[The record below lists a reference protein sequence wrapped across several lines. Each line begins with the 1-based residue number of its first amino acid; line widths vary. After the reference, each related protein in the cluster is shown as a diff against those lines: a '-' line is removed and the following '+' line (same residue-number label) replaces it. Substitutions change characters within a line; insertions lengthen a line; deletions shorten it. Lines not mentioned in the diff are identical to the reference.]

1 MVEPFV
7 VGFVR
12 RSHGLTGEF
21 RVESA
26 SGEYS
31 HFADMEEV
39 SLTDGKETK
48 LFKVESTEEASATL
62 YMKLAGINSPEEAA
76 KYNGWEIVVPREK
89 AHPLQKDEWYVE
101 DLKGCS
107 VWYKDT
113 AVSTA
118 PAAASEEDVVGTVTN
133 VMEGGS
139 GYLVEILLSENC
151 KFLSDDVKRTKSGK
165 MRTVYVPFKNEF
177 IGTVDVDGK
186 KMQLMH
192 LWILE

>member
-1 MVEPFV
+1 MVERFV

-12 RSHGLTGEF
+12 GSHGLTGEF
-21 RVESA
+21 KVESA

-39 SLTDGKETK
+39 SLTDGTLTK
-48 LFKVESTEEASATL
+48 AFKVEYVKHSSSVL

-76 KYNGWEIVVPREK
+76 KYNRWKIVVPREK
-89 AHPLQKDEWYVE
+89 AHPLQKDEWYIE

-107 VWYKDT
+107 VWYKET
-113 AVSTA
+113 AGNTA
-118 PAAASEEDVVGTVTN
+118 PAAPLKEDVVGKVTN
-133 VMEGGS
+133 VTEGGS

-151 KFLSDDVKRTKSGK
+151 AFLSDEVKKTKCGK
-165 MRTVYVPFKNEF
+165 PRTVYVPFKNEF
-177 IGTVDVDGK
+177 IGKVDVKDK

>member
-1 MVEPFV
+1 MVEQFV

-113 AVSTA
+113 AVDAA
-118 PAAASEEDVVGTVTN
+118 PAAASQEDVVGTVTN